1 MPNTALPPSDF
12 GLSDVLP
19 FLGAVATGLLG
30 FFGAQFTAVAR
41 LQKTLL
47 DASRLWVEQ
56 SQTQHARDGVRILEL
71 EAEILRQRGE
81 ISQHIQRGQSLQHAL
96 DRAQAKPTPPRR
108 AKQK

>member
-1 MPNTALPPSDF
+1 MSPAPLPDPGF

-19 FLGAVATGLLG
+19 FLGAAVTGLLG

-47 DASRLWVEQ
+47 DASRQWVEQ

-71 EAEILRQRGE
+71 EAEALRQRGE
-81 ISQHIQRGQSLQHAL
+81 INQHIQRVQSLQHTL
-96 DRAQAKPTPPRR
+96 DRMQP
-108 AKQK
+108 